1 MGKFFIFPHKEE
13 ILKVIIDRAK
23 PKEVILFGSRAK
35 GSFSHC
41 SDIDLAIKGAL
52 LSFRE
57 KRKLKEE
64 VDEKAGI
71 FSVDILFYEELS
83 QEMKETIDGEGVVL
97 WKR

>member
-1 MGKFFIFPHKEE
+1 MEKSFSFPHKEE

-23 PKEVILFGSRAK
+23 PKEIILFGSRAK
-35 GSFSHC
+35 GGFSHC

-64 VDEKAGI
+64 IDKKAGI
-71 FSVDILFYEELS
+71 FSVDLLFYEELS
-83 QEMKETIDGEGVVL
+83 QEVKETIDREGVVL
-97 WKR
+97 WRR